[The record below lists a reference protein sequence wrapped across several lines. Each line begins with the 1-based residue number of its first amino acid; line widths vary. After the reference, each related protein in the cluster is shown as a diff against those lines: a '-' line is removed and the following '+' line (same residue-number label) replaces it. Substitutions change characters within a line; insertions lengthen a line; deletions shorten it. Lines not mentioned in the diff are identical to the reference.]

1 MQYLSSWI
9 SLAFCH
15 CPPSCRRHDQD
26 MRTREGQ
33 RSAPPPQCC
42 VCVYKSTKCDMC
54 TYCVCTFHRT
64 NVKCVTYMCMQ
75 LLVCMYVIPSVNRLV
90 TCEIQ
95 ICS

>member
-15 CPPSCRRHDQD
+15 YPPSCRRHDQD

-33 RSAPPPQCC
+33 RSAPLAQCC
-42 VCVYKSTKCDMC
+42 VCVYKSTKCDVHVLCVYISLYKCKVYIC
-54 TYCVCTFHRT
+54 TDYVQNVCS
-64 NVKCVTYMCMQ
+64 C
-75 LLVCMYVIPSVNRLV
+75 LYVLPSGKLV